1 MAETINQTITN
12 KPAPIFEEGAKSY
25 LDLLTAQTEAAG
37 ALQPLGATPTT
48 RAAGFAPGVEAQS
61 ALAQAA
67 QQQAATQGG
76 LGTLSFDP
84 TTGAVAGVG
93 SGTGI
98 AGYQPFLDAAG
109 TQAGLGQTALQTG
122 LTNVGAGLTDIGTA
136 STTLG
141 GVPSYISG
149 AAGYSG
155 PNAYTSFQSPYQSAV
170 RNATMTA
177 FDDQAIARKQG
188 ISDQAVVSGNY
199 GGGREGVQLAEYDR
213 KSDMDRSM
221 LLAQLNQQGFTQ
233 ANQLAGQAFGQQGQL
248 AGLQSGLSSQ
258 QAGIG
263 QARGAIGQA
272 QAGIGG
278 QQLGASQIQQQMAA
292 LQPSL
297 AGQQAQQLSSIAGQD
312 LQYRQAVEDSA
323 RQAEQMRQME
333 PYNRVDRF
341 GQGLTGVMGGL
352 GNVQTQ
358 SGTGQ
363 AAPSG
368 LSSAVTSGI
377 GAFGLGKLFGLG

>member
-1 MAETINQTITN
+1 MAETVTTIQQ
-12 KPAPIFEEGAKSY
+12 PAPIFEEGAKSY

-37 ALQPLGATPTT
+37 ALKPLGDTPTT
-48 RAAGFAPGVEAQS
+48 RAEGFAPGVEAQG

-76 LGTLSFDP
+76 LGALTFDQ
-84 TTGAVAGVG
+84 TTGAISGVG

-155 PNAYTSFQSPYQSAV
+155 PNAYTSFQSPYQTAV
-170 RNATMTA
+170 RDATLSA
-177 FDDQAIARKQG
+177 FDDQAQARKQG
-188 ISDQAVVSGNY
+188 ISDQAVVSGNF

-213 KSDMDRSM
+213 KSDMDRA
-221 LLAQLNQQGFTQ
+221 LLQAQLNQQGFTQ
-233 ANQLAGQAFGQQGQL
+233 ANQLASQAFGQQGQL
-248 AGLQSGLSSQ
+248 AGLQSGLASQ
-258 QAGIG
+258 QAGLG
-263 QARGAIGQA
+263 TQRGAIGQA

-278 QQLGASQIQQQMAA
+278 QQLGASQIQQQLAA
-292 LQPSL
+292 LQPGL
-297 AGQQAQQLSSIAGQD
+297 AGQNIQQLSGIAGQD
-312 LQYRQAVEDSA
+312 LQYRQAVEDAA

-333 PYNRVDRF
+333 PLQRVDRF

-352 GNVQTQ
+352 GSVTTQQGAGQT
-358 SGTGQ
+358 
-363 AAPSG
+363 APSG
-368 LSSAVTSGI
+368 LSSAITSGI
-377 GAFGLGKLFGLG
+377 GAFGLGKLFGLA

>member
-1 MAETINQTITN
+1 MAETVTTIQQ
-12 KPAPIFEEGAKSY
+12 PAPIFEEGAKSY

-37 ALQPLGATPTT
+37 ALKPLGDTPTT
-48 RAAGFAPGVEAQS
+48 RAEGFAPGVEAQG

-67 QQQAATQGG
+67 QQQAATQAG

-84 TTGAVAGVG
+84 ATGALSGVG
-93 SGTGI
+93 TGTGI
-98 AGYQPFLDAAG
+98 AGYQPFLDQAG
-109 TQAGLGQTALQTG
+109 TQAGLGQDALATG
-122 LTNVGAGLTDIGTA
+122 LGAVGTA

-141 GVPSYISG
+141 GVPSYITG
-149 AAGYSG
+149 AAGLTG
-155 PNAYTSFQSPYQSAV
+155 PSAYTSFQSPYQTAV
-170 RNATMTA
+170 RDATLSA

-188 ISDQAVVSGNY
+188 ISDQAVKLGAF

-213 KSDMDRSM
+213 KSDMDRA
-221 LLAQLNQQGFTQ
+221 LLQAQLNQQGFTQ
-233 ANQLAGQAFGQQGQL
+233 ANQLASQAFGQQGQL
-248 AGLQSGLSSQ
+248 AGLQGNLASQ
-258 QAGIG
+258 QAGLG
-263 QARGAIGQA
+263 QQRGAIGQA

-297 AGQQAQQLSSIAGQD
+297 AGQQVQQLSGIAGQD

-352 GNVQTQ
+352 GSVTTQ
-358 SGTGQ
+358 EGPSQAGQ
-363 AAPSG
+363 SPLGAGIA
-368 LSSAVTSGI
+368 SGI

>member
-1 MAETINQTITN
+1 MAETITTVQQ
-12 KPAPIFEEGAKSY
+12 PAPIFEEGAKSY

-76 LGTLSFDP
+76 LGTLSFDQ
-84 TTGAVAGVG
+84 TTGALSGVG
-93 SGTGI
+93 SGSGI
-98 AGYQPFLDAAG
+98 AGYQPFLDQAG
-109 TQAGLGQTALQTG
+109 TQAGLGQASLQTG
-122 LTNVGAGLTDIGTA
+122 LGNVQAGLSDIGTA

-155 PNAYTSFQSPYQSAV
+155 PNAYTSFQSPYQTAV
-170 RNATMTA
+170 RDATLTA
-177 FDDQAIARKQG
+177 FDDQAQARKQG
-188 ISDQAVVSGNY
+188 ISDQAVVSGNF

-213 KSDMDRSM
+213 KSDMDRA
-221 LLAQLNQQGFTQ
+221 LLQAQLNQQGFTQ
-233 ANQLAGQAFGQQGQL
+233 ANQLASQAFGQQGQL
-248 AGLQSGLSSQ
+248 AGLQGNLASQ
-258 QAGIG
+258 QAGLG
-263 QARGAIGQA
+263 QQRGAIGQA

-297 AGQQAQQLSSIAGQD
+297 AGQQVQQLSGIAGQD

-352 GNVQTQ
+352 GSVTTQ
-358 SGTGQ
+358 EGPSQAGQ
-363 AAPSG
+363 SPLGAGIA
-368 LSSAVTSGI
+368 SGI

>member
-1 MAETINQTITN
+1 MAETITSIQQ
-12 KPAPIFEEGAKSY
+12 PAPIFEEGAKSY
-25 LDLLTAQTEAAG
+25 LDLLTAQTEAQG
-37 ALQPLGATPTT
+37 ALKPLGDTPTT

-76 LGTLSFDP
+76 LGTLSFDQ
-84 TTGAVAGVG
+84 TTGALSGVG
-93 SGTGI
+93 SGSGI
-98 AGYQPFLDAAG
+98 AGYQPFLDQAG

-122 LTNVGAGLTDIGTA
+122 LGNVGAGLTDIGTA

-149 AAGYSG
+149 AAGLTG
-155 PNAYTSFQSPYQSAV
+155 PNAYTSFQSPYQTAV
-170 RNATMTA
+170 RDATLTA
-177 FDDQAIARKQG
+177 FDDQAQARKQG
-188 ISDQAVVSGNY
+188 ISDQAVVSGNF

-213 KSDMDRSM
+213 KSDMDRA
-221 LLAQLNQQGFTQ
+221 LLQAQLNQQGFTQ
-233 ANQLAGQAFGQQGQL
+233 ANQLASQAFGQQGQL
-248 AGLQSGLSSQ
+248 AGLQGNLASQ
-258 QAGIG
+258 QAGLG
-263 QARGAIGQA
+263 TQRGAIGQA

-297 AGQQAQQLSSIAGQD
+297 AGQQVQQLSGIAGQD
-312 LQYRQAVEDSA
+312 LQYRQAVEDAA

-352 GNVQTQ
+352 GSVQTQ
-358 SGTGQ
+358 TGGSQ
-363 AAPSG
+363 VAPSG
-368 LSSAVTSGI
+368 LSSAITSGV

>member
-1 MAETINQTITN
+1 MAETTLIQNR
-12 KPAPIFEEGAKSY
+12 PVFESGAEKY
-25 LDLLTAQTEAAG
+25 LELLTGQTTAAG
-37 ALQPLGATPTT
+37 ALKPLGATPTT

-61 ALAQAA
+61 ALAQKA

-76 LGTLSFDP
+76 LGALTFDQ
-84 TTGAVAGVG
+84 TTGAISGVG
-93 SGTGI
+93 SGQGI

-109 TQAGLGQTALQTG
+109 AQATAGQTALQTG
-122 LTNVGAGLTDIGTA
+122 LTNVGTGLADIGTA

-141 GVPSYISG
+141 GVPSYISD

-155 PNAYTSFQSPYQSAV
+155 PQAYTSFQSPYQSAV

-177 FDDQAIARKQG
+177 FDDQAKARKQG

-213 KSDMDRSM
+213 KSDMDRA
-221 LLAQLNQQGFTQ
+221 LLDAQLNQQGFTQ
-233 ANQLAGQAFGQQGQL
+233 ANQLASQAFGQQGQL
-248 AGLQSGLSSQ
+248 AGLQGNLASQ
-258 QAGIG
+258 QAGLG
-263 QARGAIGQA
+263 QQRGAIGQA

-292 LQPSL
+292 LQPTL
-297 AGQQAQQLSSIAGQD
+297 AGQNIQQLSGIAGQD
-312 LQYRQAVEDSA
+312 LQYRQAVEDAA
-323 RQAEQMRQME
+323 RQAEQMRQTE

-352 GNVQTQ
+352 GTVQTQ
-358 SGTGQ
+358 SGS
-363 AAPSG
+363 AAPVQSP
-368 LSSAVTSGI
+368 LASGI
-377 GAFGLGKLFGLG
+377 STGVGAFGLGKLFGLG

>member
-1 MAETINQTITN
+1 MAETVTTIQQ
-12 KPAPIFEEGAKSY
+12 PAPIFEEGAKSY

-37 ALQPLGATPTT
+37 ALKPLGDTPTT
-48 RAAGFAPGVEAQS
+48 RAEGFAPGVEAQS
-61 ALAQAA
+61 ALQQAA

-76 LGTLSFDP
+76 LGTLSFNQD
-84 TTGAVAGVG
+84 TGAISGVG

-98 AGYQPFLDAAG
+98 AGFQPFLDQAG
-109 TQAGLGQTALQTG
+109 TQAGLGQASLQTG
-122 LTNVGAGLTDIGTA
+122 LGNVQAGLSDIGTA

-149 AAGYSG
+149 AAGLTG
-155 PNAYTSFQSPYQSAV
+155 PNAYTSFQSPYQTAV
-170 RNATMTA
+170 RDATLTA
-177 FDDQAIARKQG
+177 FDDQAQARKQG
-188 ISDQAVVSGNY
+188 ISDQAVVSGNF

-213 KSDMDRSM
+213 KSDMDRA
-221 LLAQLNQQGFTQ
+221 LLQAQLNQQGFTQ
-233 ANQLAGQAFGQQGQL
+233 ANQLASQAFGQQGQL
-248 AGLQSGLSSQ
+248 AGLQGNLASQ
-258 QAGIG
+258 QAGLG
-263 QARGAIGQA
+263 QQRGAIGQA

-297 AGQQAQQLSSIAGQD
+297 AGQNIQQLSGIAGQD
-312 LQYRQAVEDSA
+312 LQYRQAVEDAA

-352 GNVQTQ
+352 GSVQTQ
-358 SGTGQ
+358 TGGSQ

-368 LSSAVTSGI
+368 LSSAITSGV

>member
-1 MAETINQTITN
+1 MAETVTTIQQ
-12 KPAPIFEEGAKSY
+12 PAPIFEEGAKSY

-37 ALQPLGATPTT
+37 ALKPLGATPTT
-48 RAAGFAPGVEAQS
+48 RAEGFAPGVESQS

-76 LGTLSFDP
+76 LGTLSFDQ
-84 TTGAVAGVG
+84 TTGALSGVG
-93 SGTGI
+93 SGSGI
-98 AGYQPFLDAAG
+98 AGYQPFLDQAG

-122 LTNVGAGLTDIGTA
+122 LGNVGAGLTDIGTA

-155 PNAYTSFQSPYQSAV
+155 PNAYTSFQSPYQTAV
-170 RNATMTA
+170 RDATMTA
-177 FDDQAIARKQG
+177 FDDQALARKQG
-188 ISDQAVVSGNY
+188 ISDQAVLSGNF

-213 KSDMDRSM
+213 KSDMDRA
-221 LLAQLNQQGFTQ
+221 LLQAQLNQQGFTQ
-233 ANQLAGQAFGQQGQL
+233 ANQLASQAFGQQGQL
-248 AGLQSGLSSQ
+248 AGLQGNLASQ
-258 QAGIG
+258 QAGLG
-263 QARGAIGQA
+263 QQRGAIGQA

-297 AGQQAQQLSSIAGQD
+297 AGQQVQQLSGIAGQD
-312 LQYRQAVEDSA
+312 LQYRQAVEDAA

-352 GNVQTQ
+352 GSVQTQ
-358 SGTGQ
+358 TGGSQ
-363 AAPSG
+363 VAPSG
-368 LSSAVTSGI
+368 LSSAITSGV

>member
-1 MAETINQTITN
+1 MAETITSIQ

-37 ALQPLGATPTT
+37 ALKPLGDTPTT

-67 QQQAATQGG
+67 QQQAASQAG
-76 LGTLSFDP
+76 LGTLSFDQ
-84 TTGAVAGVG
+84 TTGALSGVG
-93 SGTGI
+93 SGSGI
-98 AGYQPFLDAAG
+98 AGYQPFLDQAG

-122 LTNVGAGLTDIGTA
+122 LGNVGAGLTDIGTA

-155 PNAYTSFQSPYQSAV
+155 PNAYTSFQSPYQTAV
-170 RNATMTA
+170 RDATLTA
-177 FDDQAIARKQG
+177 FDDQAQARKQG
-188 ISDQAVVSGNY
+188 ISDQAVVSGNF

-213 KSDMDRSM
+213 KSDMDRA
-221 LLAQLNQQGFTQ
+221 LLNAQLNQQGFTQ
-233 ANQLAGQAFGQQGQL
+233 ANQLASQAFGQQGQL
-248 AGLQSGLSSQ
+248 AGLQGNLASQ
-258 QAGIG
+258 QAGLG
-263 QARGAIGQA
+263 QQRGAIGQA

-297 AGQQAQQLSSIAGQD
+297 AGQNIQQLSGIAGQD
-312 LQYRQAVEDSA
+312 LQYRQAVEDAA

-352 GNVQTQ
+352 GTVQTQ
-358 SGTGQ
+358 SGSP
-363 AAPSG
+363 APVQSP
-368 LSSAVTSGI
+368 LASGI
-377 GAFGLGKLFGLG
+377 STGVGAFGLGKLFGLG

>member
-1 MAETINQTITN
+1 MAETVTTIQQ
-12 KPAPIFEEGAKSY
+12 PAPIFEEGAKSY
-25 LDLLTAQTEAAG
+25 LDLLTAQTEAQG
-37 ALQPLGATPTT
+37 ALKPLGDTPTT
-48 RAAGFAPGVEAQS
+48 RAEGFAPGVEAQS
-61 ALAQAA
+61 ALQQAA

-98 AGYQPFLDAAG
+98 AGYQPFLDQAG
-109 TQAGLGQTALQTG
+109 TQAGLGQDALASGLGTVGTG
-122 LTNVGAGLTDIGTA
+122 LQDIGTA

-149 AAGYSG
+149 AAGLTG
-155 PNAYTSFQSPYQSAV
+155 PNAYTSFQSPYQTAV
-170 RNATMTA
+170 RDATLTA
-177 FDDQAIARKQG
+177 FDDQAQARKQG
-188 ISDQAVVSGNY
+188 ISDQAVVSGNF

-213 KSDMDRSM
+213 KSDMDRA
-221 LLAQLNQQGFTQ
+221 LLQAQLNQQGFTQ
-233 ANQLAGQAFGQQGQL
+233 ANQLASQAFGQQGQL
-248 AGLQSGLSSQ
+248 AGLQGNLASQ
-258 QAGIG
+258 QAGLG
-263 QARGAIGQA
+263 QQRGAIGQA

-297 AGQQAQQLSSIAGQD
+297 AGQQVQQLSGIAGQD
-312 LQYRQAVEDSA
+312 LQYRQAVEDAA
-323 RQAEQMRQME
+323 RQAEQMRQTE

-352 GNVQTQ
+352 GSVTTQ
-358 SGTGQ
+358 QGAGQ
-363 AAPSG
+363 VAPSG

>member
-1 MAETINQTITN
+1 MAETVTTIQQ
-12 KPAPIFEEGAKSY
+12 PAPIFEEGAKSY

-37 ALQPLGATPTT
+37 ALKPLGDTPTT
-48 RAAGFAPGVEAQS
+48 RAEGFAPGVEAQG

-67 QQQAATQGG
+67 QQQAATQAG

-84 TTGAVAGVG
+84 ATGALSGVG
-93 SGTGI
+93 TGTGI
-98 AGYQPFLDAAG
+98 AGYQPFLDQAG
-109 TQAGLGQTALQTG
+109 TQAGLGQASLQTG
-122 LTNVGAGLTDIGTA
+122 LGNVQAGLSDIGTA

-149 AAGYSG
+149 AAGLTG
-155 PNAYTSFQSPYQSAV
+155 PNAYTSFQSPYQTAV
-170 RNATMTA
+170 RDATLTA
-177 FDDQAIARKQG
+177 FDDQAQARKQG
-188 ISDQAVVSGNY
+188 ISDQAVVSGNF

-213 KSDMDRSM
+213 KSDMDRA
-221 LLAQLNQQGFTQ
+221 LLQAQLNQQGFTQ
-233 ANQLAGQAFGQQGQL
+233 ANQLAAQAFGQQGQL
-248 AGLQSGLSSQ
+248 AGLQSGLASQ
-258 QAGIG
+258 QAGLG
-263 QARGAIGQA
+263 TQRGAIGQA

-297 AGQQAQQLSSIAGQD
+297 AGQNIQQLSGIAGQD
-312 LQYRQAVEDSA
+312 LQYRQAVEDAA

-352 GNVQTQ
+352 GSVQTQ
-358 SGTGQ
+358 TGGSQ

-368 LSSAVTSGI
+368 LSSAITSGV

>member
-1 MAETINQTITN
+1 MAETITTIQ

-25 LDLLTAQTEAAG
+25 LDLLTAQTEAGG
-37 ALQPLGATPTT
+37 ALKPLGDTPTT
-48 RAAGFAPGVEAQS
+48 RAEGFAPGVEAQS

-67 QQQAATQGG
+67 QQQAASQAG
-76 LGTLSFDP
+76 LGTLSFDQ
-84 TTGAVAGVG
+84 TTGALSGVG
-93 SGTGI
+93 SGSGI
-98 AGYQPFLDAAG
+98 AGYQPFLDQAG

-122 LTNVGAGLTDIGTA
+122 LGNVGAGLTDIGTA

-149 AAGYSG
+149 AAGLTG
-155 PNAYTSFQSPYQSAV
+155 PNAYTSFQSPYQTAV
-170 RNATMTA
+170 RDATLTA
-177 FDDQAIARKQG
+177 FDDQAQARKQG
-188 ISDQAVVSGNY
+188 ISDQAVKLGAF

-213 KSDMDRSM
+213 KSDMDRA
-221 LLAQLNQQGFTQ
+221 LLQAQLNQQGFTQ
-233 ANQLAGQAFGQQGQL
+233 ANQLASQAFGQQGQL
-248 AGLQSGLSSQ
+248 AGLQSGLAAQ
-258 QAGIG
+258 QAGLG
-263 QARGAIGQA
+263 TQRGAIGQA

-297 AGQQAQQLSSIAGQD
+297 AGQNIQQLQGIAGGD
-312 LQYRQAVEDSA
+312 LQYRQAVEDAA

-352 GNVQTQ
+352 GSVQTQ
-358 SGTGQ
+358 TGGSQ

-368 LSSAVTSGI
+368 LSSAITSGV

>member
-1 MAETINQTITN
+1 MAETTLIQNRPVFETGAEKYLELLTGQTT
-12 KPAPIFEEGAKSY
+12 AEGALK
-25 LDLLTAQTEAAG
+25 
-37 ALQPLGATPTT
+37 PLGATPTT

-76 LGTLSFDP
+76 LGTLSFDQD
-84 TTGAVAGVG
+84 TGAISGVG
-93 SGTGI
+93 SGSGI
-98 AGYQPFLDAAG
+98 AGYQPFLDQAG
-109 TQAGLGQTALQTG
+109 TQAGLGQTALATG
-122 LTNVGAGLTDIGTA
+122 LTNVGTGLDDIGTA

-141 GVPSYISG
+141 GVPSYISD

-155 PNAYTSFQSPYQSAV
+155 PQAYTSFQSPYQSAV
-170 RNATMTA
+170 RDATMTA
-177 FDDQAIARKQG
+177 FDDQAQARKQG
-188 ISDQAVVSGNY
+188 ISDQAVLSGNF

-213 KSDMDRSM
+213 KSDMDRA
-221 LLAQLNQQGFTQ
+221 LLNAQLNQQGFTQ
-233 ANQLAGQAFGQQGQL
+233 ANQLASQAFGQQGQL
-248 AGLQSGLSSQ
+248 AGLQGNLASQ
-258 QAGIG
+258 QAGLG
-263 QARGAIGQA
+263 QQRGAIGQA

-297 AGQQAQQLSSIAGQD
+297 AGQNIQQLQSIAGGD
-312 LQYRQAVEDSA
+312 LQYRQAVEDAA

-352 GNVQTQ
+352 GTVQTQ
-358 SGTGQ
+358 SGSP
-363 AAPSG
+363 APVQSP
-368 LSSAVTSGI
+368 LASGI
-377 GAFGLGKLFGLG
+377 STGVGAFGLGKLFGLG

>member
-1 MAETINQTITN
+1 MAETVTTIQQ
-12 KPAPIFEEGAKSY
+12 PAPIFEEGAKSY

-37 ALQPLGATPTT
+37 ALKPLGDTPTT
-48 RAAGFAPGVEAQS
+48 RAEGFAPGVEAQS
-61 ALAQAA
+61 ALQQAA

-76 LGTLSFDP
+76 LGTLSFNQD
-84 TTGAVAGVG
+84 TGAISGVG

-98 AGYQPFLDAAG
+98 AGFQPFLDQAG
-109 TQAGLGQTALQTG
+109 TQAGLGQASLQTG
-122 LTNVGAGLTDIGTA
+122 LGNVQAGLSDIGTA

-155 PNAYTSFQSPYQSAV
+155 PNAYTSFQSPYQTAV
-170 RNATMTA
+170 RDATLTA
-177 FDDQAIARKQG
+177 FDDQAQARKQG
-188 ISDQAVVSGNY
+188 ISDQAVVSGNF

-213 KSDMDRSM
+213 KSDMDRA
-221 LLAQLNQQGFTQ
+221 LLQAQLNQQGFTQ
-233 ANQLAGQAFGQQGQL
+233 ANQLASQAFGQQGQL
-248 AGLQSGLSSQ
+248 AGLQGNLASQ
-258 QAGIG
+258 QAGLG
-263 QARGAIGQA
+263 TQRGAIGQA

-297 AGQQAQQLSSIAGQD
+297 AGQQVAQLSGIAGQD

-333 PYNRVDRF
+333 PLQRVDRF

-352 GNVQTQ
+352 GSVTTQEGGASPVQ
-358 SGTGQ
+358 SPL
-363 AAPSG
+363 AAGVS
-368 LSSAVTSGI
+368 TGI
-377 GAFGLGKLFGLG
+377 GALSLGKLFGL

>member
-1 MAETINQTITN
+1 MAETITTVQQ
-12 KPAPIFEEGAKSY
+12 PAPIFEEGAKSY

-76 LGTLSFDP
+76 LGTLSFDQ
-84 TTGAVAGVG
+84 TTGALSGVG
-93 SGTGI
+93 SGSGI
-98 AGYQPFLDAAG
+98 AGYQPFLDQAG

-122 LTNVGAGLTDIGTA
+122 LGNVGAGLTDIGTA

-149 AAGYSG
+149 AAGLTG
-155 PNAYTSFQSPYQSAV
+155 PNAYTSFQSPYQTAV
-170 RNATMTA
+170 RDATLTA
-177 FDDQAIARKQG
+177 FDDQAQARKQG
-188 ISDQAVVSGNY
+188 ISDQAVVSGNF

-213 KSDMDRSM
+213 KSDMDRA
-221 LLAQLNQQGFTQ
+221 LLQAQLNQQGFTQ
-233 ANQLAGQAFGQQGQL
+233 ANQLASQAFGQQGQL
-248 AGLQSGLSSQ
+248 AGLQGNLASQ
-258 QAGIG
+258 QAGLG
-263 QARGAIGQA
+263 QQRGAIGQA

-278 QQLGASQIQQQMAA
+278 QQLAA
-292 LQPSL
+292 LQPTL
-297 AGQQAQQLSSIAGQD
+297 AGQQVGQLAGIAGQD
-312 LQYRQAVEDSA
+312 LQYRQAVEDAA

-333 PYNRVDRF
+333 PLQRVDRF

-352 GNVQTQ
+352 GSVQTQ
-358 SGTGQ
+358 EATGG
-363 AAPSG
+363 ATANPLG
-368 LSSAVTSGI
+368 SAINTGI
-377 GAFGLGKLFGLG
+377 GALSLGKLFGLG

>member
-1 MAETINQTITN
+1 MAETVTTIQQ
-12 KPAPIFEEGAKSY
+12 PAPIFEEGAKSY
-25 LDLLTAQTEAAG
+25 LDLLTAQTQAAG
-37 ALQPLGATPTT
+37 ALKPLGDTPTT
-48 RAAGFAPGVEAQS
+48 RAEGFAPGVEAQG

-67 QQQAATQGG
+67 QQQAATQAG

-84 TTGAVAGVG
+84 TTGALSGVG
-93 SGTGI
+93 TGTGI
-98 AGYQPFLDAAG
+98 AGYQPFLDQAG

-122 LTNVGAGLTDIGTA
+122 LGTVGTGLTDIGTA

-141 GVPSYISG
+141 GVPSYITG
-149 AAGYSG
+149 AAGLTG
-155 PNAYTSFQSPYQSAV
+155 PSAYTSFQSPYQTAV
-170 RNATMTA
+170 RDATLAA

-188 ISDQAVVSGNY
+188 ISDQAVKLGAF

-213 KSDMDRSM
+213 KSDMDRA
-221 LLAQLNQQGFTQ
+221 LLQAQLNQQGFTQ
-233 ANQLAGQAFGQQGQL
+233 ANQLASQAFGQQGQL
-248 AGLQSGLSSQ
+248 AGLQGNLASQ
-258 QAGIG
+258 QAGLG
-263 QARGAIGQA
+263 QQRGAIGQA

-297 AGQQAQQLSSIAGQD
+297 AGQNIQQLSGIAGQD
-312 LQYRQAVEDSA
+312 LQYRQAVEDAA

-352 GNVQTQ
+352 GSVQTQ
-358 SGTGQ
+358 QGAGQ
-363 AAPSG
+363 TAPSG
-368 LSSAVTSGI
+368 LSSAITSGI
-377 GAFGLGKLFGLG
+377 GAFGLGKLFGLA

>member
-1 MAETINQTITN
+1 MAETTLIQNR
-12 KPAPIFEEGAKSY
+12 PVFESGAEKY
-25 LDLLTAQTEAAG
+25 LELLTGQTTAAG
-37 ALQPLGATPTT
+37 ALKPLGATPTT

-61 ALAQAA
+61 ALAQKA

-76 LGTLSFDP
+76 LGALTFDQ
-84 TTGAVAGVG
+84 TTGAISGVG
-93 SGTGI
+93 SGQGI

-109 TQAGLGQTALQTG
+109 AQATAGQTALQTG
-122 LTNVGAGLTDIGTA
+122 LTNVGTGLADIGTA

-141 GVPSYISG
+141 GVPSYISD

-155 PNAYTSFQSPYQSAV
+155 PQAYTSFQSPYQSAV

-177 FDDQAIARKQG
+177 FDDQAKARKQG

-213 KSDMDRSM
+213 KSDMDRA
-221 LLAQLNQQGFTQ
+221 LLQAQLNQQGFTQ

-248 AGLQSGLSSQ
+248 AGLQGNLASQ
-258 QAGIG
+258 QAGLG
-263 QARGAIGQA
+263 QQRGAIGQA

-292 LQPSL
+292 LQPTL
-297 AGQQAQQLSSIAGQD
+297 AGQNIQQLSGIAGQD
-312 LQYRQAVEDSA
+312 LQYRQAVEDAA
-323 RQAEQMRQME
+323 RQAEQMRQTE

-352 GNVQTQ
+352 GTVQTQ
-358 SGTGQ
+358 SGS
-363 AAPSG
+363 AAPVQSP
-368 LSSAVTSGI
+368 LASGI
-377 GAFGLGKLFGLG
+377 STGVGAFGLGKLFGLG

>member
-1 MAETINQTITN
+1 MAETVTTIQQ
-12 KPAPIFEEGAKSY
+12 PAPIFEEGAKSY

-37 ALQPLGATPTT
+37 ALKPLGATPTT
-48 RAAGFAPGVEAQS
+48 RAEGFAPGVEAQS
-61 ALAQAA
+61 ALQQAA

-98 AGYQPFLDAAG
+98 AGFQPFLDQAG
-109 TQAGLGQTALQTG
+109 TQAGLGQASLQTG
-122 LTNVGAGLTDIGTA
+122 LGNVQAGLSDIGTA

-155 PNAYTSFQSPYQSAV
+155 PNAYTSFQSPYQTAV
-170 RNATMTA
+170 RDATLTA
-177 FDDQAIARKQG
+177 FDDQAQARKQG
-188 ISDQAVVSGNY
+188 ISDQAVVSGNF

-213 KSDMDRSM
+213 KSDMDRA
-221 LLAQLNQQGFTQ
+221 LLQAQLNQQGFTQ
-233 ANQLAGQAFGQQGQL
+233 ANQLASQAFGQQGQL
-248 AGLQSGLSSQ
+248 AGLQGNLASQ
-258 QAGIG
+258 QAGLG
-263 QARGAIGQA
+263 QQRGAIGQA

-292 LQPSL
+292 LQPTL
-297 AGQQAQQLSSIAGQD
+297 AGQNIQQLSGIAGQD
-312 LQYRQAVEDSA
+312 LQYRQAVEDAA
-323 RQAEQMRQME
+323 RQAEQMRQTE

-352 GNVQTQ
+352 GTVQTQ
-358 SGTGQ
+358 SGS
-363 AAPSG
+363 AAPVQSP
-368 LSSAVTSGI
+368 LASGI
-377 GAFGLGKLFGLG
+377 STGVGAFGLGKLFGLG

>member
-1 MAETINQTITN
+1 MAETVTTIQQ
-12 KPAPIFEEGAKSY
+12 PAPIFEEGAKSY

-37 ALQPLGATPTT
+37 ALKPLGDTPTT
-48 RAAGFAPGVEAQS
+48 RAGGFAPGVEAQS
-61 ALAQAA
+61 ALQQAA

-98 AGYQPFLDAAG
+98 AGFQPFLDQAG
-109 TQAGLGQTALQTG
+109 TQAGLGQASLQTG
-122 LTNVGAGLTDIGTA
+122 LGNVQAGLSDIGTA

-155 PNAYTSFQSPYQSAV
+155 PNAYTSFQSPYQTAV
-170 RNATMTA
+170 RDATLTA
-177 FDDQAIARKQG
+177 FDDQAQARKQG

-213 KSDMDRSM
+213 KSDMDRA
-221 LLAQLNQQGFTQ
+221 LLQAQLNQQGFTQ
-233 ANQLAGQAFGQQGQL
+233 ANQLASQAFGQQGQL
-248 AGLQSGLSSQ
+248 AGLQGNLSSQ

-263 QARGAIGQA
+263 QQRGAIGQA

-297 AGQQAQQLSSIAGQD
+297 AGQQVAQLSGIAGQD

-333 PYNRVDRF
+333 PLQRVDRF

-352 GNVQTQ
+352 GSVTTQEGGASPVQ
-358 SGTGQ
+358 SPL
-363 AAPSG
+363 AAGVS
-368 LSSAVTSGI
+368 TGI
-377 GAFGLGKLFGLG
+377 GALSLGKLFGL

>member
-1 MAETINQTITN
+1 MAETVTTIQE
-12 KPAPIFEEGAKSY
+12 PAPIFKEGAKSY

-48 RAAGFAPGVEAQS
+48 RAAGFAPGVEAQNK
-61 ALAQAA
+61 LAQEA
-67 QQQAATQGG
+67 QQLAATQGG
-76 LGTLSFDP
+76 LGALTFDQN
-84 TTGAVAGVG
+84 TGAISGVG
-93 SGTGI
+93 SGQGI

-109 TQAGLGQTALQTG
+109 TQATAGQDTLAAGLGTVGTG
-122 LTNVGAGLTDIGTA
+122 LQDIGTA

-141 GVPSYISG
+141 GVPSYITG
-149 AAGYSG
+149 AAGLTG
-155 PNAYTSFQSPYQSAV
+155 PNAYTSFQSPYQTAV
-170 RNATMTA
+170 RDATLTA
-177 FDDQAIARKQG
+177 FEDQAQARKQG
-188 ISDQAVVSGNY
+188 ISDQAVLSGNF

-213 KSDMDRSM
+213 KSDMDRA
-221 LLAQLNQQGFTQ
+221 LLTAQLNQQGFTQ
-233 ANQLAGQAFGQQGQL
+233 ANQLASQAFGQQGQL
-248 AGLQSGLSSQ
+248 AGLQGNLASQ
-258 QAGIG
+258 QAGLG
-263 QARGAIGQA
+263 QQRGAIGQA

-292 LQPSL
+292 LQPTL
-297 AGQQAQQLSSIAGQD
+297 AGQNIQQLSGIAGQD
-312 LQYRQAVEDSA
+312 LQYRQAVEDAA

-352 GNVQTQ
+352 GTVQTQ

-368 LSSAVTSGI
+368 LSSAITSGV

>member
-1 MAETINQTITN
+1 MAETITSIQQ
-12 KPAPIFEEGAKSY
+12 PAPIFEEGAKTY
-25 LDLLTAQTEAAG
+25 LDLLSAQTEAQG

-61 ALAQAA
+61 ALQQKA

-76 LGTLSFDP
+76 LGALTFDQ
-84 TTGAVAGVG
+84 TTGAISGVG
-93 SGTGI
+93 SGSGI

-109 TQAGLGQTALQTG
+109 TQAGLGQTALATG
-122 LTNVGAGLTDIGTA
+122 LTNVGTGLADIGTA

-155 PNAYTSFQSPYQSAV
+155 PQAYTSFQSPYQSAV

-177 FDDQAIARKQG
+177 FDDQAKARKQG

-213 KSDMDRSM
+213 KSDMDRA
-221 LLAQLNQQGFTQ
+221 LLDAQLNQQGFTQ
-233 ANQLAGQAFGQQGQL
+233 ANQLASQAFGQQGQL
-248 AGLQSGLSSQ
+248 AGLQGNLASQ
-258 QAGIG
+258 QAGLG
-263 QARGAIGQA
+263 QQRGAIGQA

-292 LQPSL
+292 LQPTL
-297 AGQQAQQLSSIAGQD
+297 AGQNIQQLSGIAGQD
-312 LQYRQAVEDSA
+312 LQYRQAVEDAA
-323 RQAEQMRQME
+323 RQAEQMRQTE

-352 GNVQTQ
+352 GTVQTQ
-358 SGTGQ
+358 SGS
-363 AAPSG
+363 AAPVQSP
-368 LSSAVTSGI
+368 LASGI
-377 GAFGLGKLFGLG
+377 STGVGAFGLGKLFGLG

>member
-1 MAETINQTITN
+1 MAETITSIQQ
-12 KPAPIFEEGAKSY
+12 PAPIFEEGAKTY
-25 LDLLTAQTEAAG
+25 LDLLSAQTEAQG

-61 ALAQAA
+61 ALQQKA

-76 LGTLSFDP
+76 LGALTFDQ
-84 TTGAVAGVG
+84 TTGAISGVG
-93 SGTGI
+93 SGSGI

-177 FDDQAIARKQG
+177 FDDQAKARKQG

-213 KSDMDRSM
+213 KSDMARA
-221 LLAQLNQQGFTQ
+221 LLDAQLNQQGFTQ
-233 ANQLAGQAFGQQGQL
+233 ANQLASQAFGQQGQL
-248 AGLQSGLSSQ
+248 AGLQGNLASQ
-258 QAGIG
+258 QAGLG
-263 QARGAIGQA
+263 QQRGAIGQA

-292 LQPSL
+292 LQPTL
-297 AGQQAQQLSSIAGQD
+297 AGQNIQQLSGIAGQD
-312 LQYRQAVEDSA
+312 LQYRQAVEDAA
-323 RQAEQMRQME
+323 RQAEQMRQTE

-352 GNVQTQ
+352 GTVQTQ
-358 SGTGQ
+358 SGS
-363 AAPSG
+363 AAPVQSP
-368 LSSAVTSGI
+368 LASGI
-377 GAFGLGKLFGLG
+377 STGVGAFGLGKLFGLG

>member
-61 ALAQAA
+61 ALAQKA

-76 LGTLSFDP
+76 LGALTFDQ
-84 TTGAVAGVG
+84 TTGAISGVG

-155 PNAYTSFQSPYQSAV
+155 PNAYTSFQSPYQTAV
-170 RNATMTA
+170 RDATMTA

-213 KSDMDRSM
+213 KSDMDRA
-221 LLAQLNQQGFTQ
+221 LLQAQLNQQGFTQ

-248 AGLQSGLSSQ
+248 AGLQGNLSSQ

-263 QARGAIGQA
+263 QQRGAIGQA

-292 LQPSL
+292 LQPTL
-297 AGQQAQQLSSIAGQD
+297 AGQNIQQLSGIAGQD
-312 LQYRQAVEDSA
+312 LQYRQAVEDAA
-323 RQAEQMRQME
+323 RQAEQMRQTE

-352 GNVQTQ
+352 GTVQTQ
-358 SGTGQ
+358 SGS
-363 AAPSG
+363 AAPVQSP
-368 LSSAVTSGI
+368 LASGI
-377 GAFGLGKLFGLG
+377 STGVGAFGLGKLFGLG

>member
-1 MAETINQTITN
+1 MAETITTIQ

-25 LDLLTAQTEAAG
+25 LDLLTAQTEAGG
-37 ALQPLGATPTT
+37 ALKPLGDTPTT
-48 RAAGFAPGVEAQS
+48 RAEGFAPGVEAQS

-67 QQQAATQGG
+67 QQQAASQAG
-76 LGTLSFDP
+76 LGTLSFDQ
-84 TTGAVAGVG
+84 TTGALSGVG
-93 SGTGI
+93 SGSGI
-98 AGYQPFLDAAG
+98 AGYQPFLDQAG

-122 LTNVGAGLTDIGTA
+122 LGNVGAGLTDIGTA

-149 AAGYSG
+149 AAGLTG
-155 PNAYTSFQSPYQSAV
+155 PNAYTSFQSPYQTAV
-170 RNATMTA
+170 RDATLTA
-177 FDDQAIARKQG
+177 FDDQAQARKQG
-188 ISDQAVVSGNY
+188 ISDQAVKLGAF

-213 KSDMDRSM
+213 KSDMDRA
-221 LLAQLNQQGFTQ
+221 LLQAQLNQQGFTQ
-233 ANQLAGQAFGQQGQL
+233 ANQLASQAFGQQGQL
-248 AGLQSGLSSQ
+248 AGLQSGLASQ
-258 QAGIG
+258 QAGLG
-263 QARGAIGQA
+263 TQRGAIGQA

-297 AGQQAQQLSSIAGQD
+297 AGQNIQQLSGIAGQD
-312 LQYRQAVEDSA
+312 LQYRQAVEDAA

-352 GNVQTQ
+352 GSVQTQ
-358 SGTGQ
+358 TGGSQ

-368 LSSAVTSGI
+368 LSSAITSGV

>member
-1 MAETINQTITN
+1 MAETVTTIQE
-12 KPAPIFEEGAKSY
+12 PAPIFKEGAKSY
-25 LDLLTAQTEAAG
+25 LDLLTAQTEAGG
-37 ALQPLGATPTT
+37 ALKPLGDTPTT

-67 QQQAATQGG
+67 QQQAASQAG
-76 LGTLSFDP
+76 LGTLSFDQD
-84 TTGAVAGVG
+84 TGAISGVG
-93 SGTGI
+93 SGSGI
-98 AGYQPFLDAAG
+98 AGYQPFLDQAG
-109 TQAGLGQTALQTG
+109 TQAGLGQTALATG
-122 LTNVGAGLTDIGTA
+122 LTNVGTGLDDIGTA

-141 GVPSYISG
+141 GVPSYISD

-155 PNAYTSFQSPYQSAV
+155 PQAYTSFQSPYQSAV
-170 RNATMTA
+170 RDATMTA
-177 FDDQAIARKQG
+177 FDDQAQARKQG
-188 ISDQAVVSGNY
+188 ISDQAVLSGNF

-213 KSDMDRSM
+213 KSDMDRA
-221 LLAQLNQQGFTQ
+221 LLTAQLNQQGFTQ
-233 ANQLAGQAFGQQGQL
+233 ANQLASQAFGQQGQL
-248 AGLQSGLSSQ
+248 AGLQGNLASQ
-258 QAGIG
+258 QAGLG
-263 QARGAIGQA
+263 QQRGAIGQA

-292 LQPSL
+292 LQPTL
-297 AGQQAQQLSSIAGQD
+297 AGQNIQQLSGIAGQD

-352 GNVQTQ
+352 GSVTTQQGAGQT
-358 SGTGQ
+358 
-363 AAPSG
+363 APSG
-368 LSSAVTSGI
+368 LSSAITSGV